1 VTTTENAPRRPLL
14 LRAALFIVAVIA
26 ALSVLG
32 IVFFMLLLAVAL
44 PPAWPAL
51 VVLAGYGI
59 DHVRWRRRGHRHT
72 VVGHVRELWTTYR
85 ESRRVVHIA
94 ATGGAAAALAYI
106 AYEAITLGELPRGV
120 EWVMTG
126 LITVGVALAVALIAA
141 HIIRWR
147 GDGSVEAVRPEV
159 DDNAGH
165 SDPQLLLEGGGRDG

>member
-1 VTTTENAPRRPLL
+1 MTTTENAPRRSLL
-14 LRAALFIVAVIA
+14 TWVLLTVAALI
-26 ALSVLG
+26 VLG
-32 IVFFMLLLAVAL
+32 TVFFVLLLAAAL
-44 PPAWPAL
+44 PPAWPVL
-51 VVLAGYGI
+51 IVLAGYGI
-59 DHVRWRRRGHRHT
+59 DHVRWRRHGYRHT

-106 AYEAITLGELPRGV
+106 AYEAITLRELPRGV

-147 GDGSVEAVRPEV
+147 GDSPVEAIRPEA